1 MYKKGYNFERKI
13 KLELEADGWK
23 VIRSGG
29 SKKPD
34 MVAARNGKV
43 IIIECKITKKN
54 KVYLDAEEVLNL
66 KEVAKHFE
74 AECMYAVQRIR
85 EKWCL
90 VSIDSLRKTGS
101 GYAFDFE

>member
-13 KLELEADGWK
+13 KLELEAQGWK

-34 MVAARNGKV
+34 MVAARDGKIV
-43 IIIECKITKKN
+43 IIECKITKGK
-54 KVYLDAEEVLNL
+54 KVYLETDEVEKLL
-66 KEVAKHFE
+66 DVANHFK

-85 EKWCL
+85 ESWSL
-90 VSIDSLRKTGS
+90 VPLDSLRKTDK
-101 GYAFDFE
+101 GYVFDFD

>member
-34 MVAARNGKV
+34 MVAARNGKIV
-43 IIIECKITKKN
+43 IIECKITKKN
-54 KVYLDAEEVLNL
+54 KVYLECDEVENL
-66 KEVAKHFE
+66 KDVAEHFG
-74 AECMYAVQRIR
+74 AECMYAVKTIR
-85 EKWCL
+85 EKWSL
-90 VSIDSLRKTGS
+90 VSVDSLRKTGS
-101 GYAFDFE
+101 SYVFDFD